1 MAIIGTAITVGTTAA
16 QIAWPDDNSQYVY
29 VQNGDYAGSAEIY
42 IGGSGVTT
50 STGLRVLRT
59 ATTVLQIEGGDSLY
73 CIADAD
79 GTSVRV
85 VAVRQD

>member
-1 MAIIGTAITVGTTAA
+1 MAIVGTAITVGTTAT
-16 QIAWPDDNSQYVY
+16 QIAFPDANAQYVY

-42 IGGSGVTT
+42 VGGSGVTT
-50 STGLRVLRT
+50 SAGFRVWRDNN
-59 ATTVLQIEGGDSLY
+59 TVFQIEAGDSLY
-73 CIADAD
+73 CIASAD